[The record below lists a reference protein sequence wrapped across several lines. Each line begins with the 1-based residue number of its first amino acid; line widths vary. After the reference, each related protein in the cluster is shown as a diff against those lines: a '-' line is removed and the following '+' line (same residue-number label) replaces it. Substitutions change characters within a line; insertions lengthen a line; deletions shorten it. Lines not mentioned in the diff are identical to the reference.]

1 VLVADAALR
10 RIAGRLAAIALYPP
24 EKIRGR
30 GEQTKAWAREALSAM
45 ASGNTPPERPD
56 EDTGVDMLDR
66 LARQIELLAG
76 TLDKARAD

>member
-1 VLVADAALR
+1 
-10 RIAGRLAAIALYPP
+10 
-24 EKIRGR
+24 
-30 GEQTKAWAREALSAM
+30 M